1 MGAAISIV
9 FLACAAA
16 LVWMAMRG
24 QREMRRRAAL
34 QAELHAG
41 DEVMTTSGIYGS
53 VREVTDDHVWLEVA
67 PDTVVKLARRAV
79 AARVSGGDAPDGAG
93 APGARP
99 TDVVVD
105 HDADAAEG

>member
-24 QREMRRRAAL
+24 QREMRRRATL

-41 DEVMTTSGIYGS
+41 DEVMTTAGIYGT
-53 VREVTDDHVWLEVA
+53 VREITDDLVWLELA
-67 PDTVVKLARRAV
+67 PGTVVKLARRAV
-79 AARVSGGDAPDGAG
+79 AARVTVADATDGRSA
-93 APGARP
+93 
-99 TDVVVD
+99 DVIVD
-105 HDADAAEG
+105 HDADGTEG